1 MISFKKLKYLF
12 FPLLIFLF
20 LPSRILSGAMPNI
33 SLEELEAFEQE
44 LAKMTPA
51 EWEALNNEIN
61 NTINNMSEEERQ
73 QLFADAALE
82 AERLESEFKTL
93 RQAEQPKTQESF
105 KPEANSPVSAK
116 KSTVVKDKPK
126 VNQSEKIK
134 NLEILTN
141 LSDNLDYLQLVV
153 SSSPLVKVKLESNTL
168 WTKFLNDYYLLH
180 SMINAFINNGSLQ
193 ESLLLSEWD
202 NLRADII
209 KWNNSLNLIRDIQY
223 SDNDD
228 DISRS
233 ESDVI
238 VSFIDKLL
246 SNNSPEK
253 LTWSL
258 KRMMQKYSEEEF
270 QKIEKFNKENKQ
282 VYRPSMSPTKDIT
295 TVKLGFPEKK
305 SSPQKN
311 YQPKSDYASPS
322 MGTSKNQKS
331 KLDDA
336 KSESAANQPSSK
348 DKPSAGQGKSN
359 VEDSGN
365 EKSDKDTK
373 KDDKKSSPDK
383 KSEKK
388 DSSFVQKPEKRLL
401 NKLNKVSQDIKDITD
416 DITAE
421 INTDTEALSQPLSLR
436 PNLAILRQK
445 FSDRLLILSFQLGQ
459 IQLDLM
465 EFYDKDSK
473 PDAKIAADLAEFLGS
488 DNSFRTHAFDFAKL
502 KTVFDPQQLIS
513 SFNIFSSVNK
523 AFKIDDE
530 LNKRPETFQK
540 NYNKFIKKESIK
552 QGSSDDS
559 QESRS
564 SDNVLKAENLVYDI
578 IDRLL
583 TIAYLS
589 DDQTV
594 REKALENLKNSR
606 LA

>member
-1 MISFKKLKYLF
+1 MISFKRLKYLLL
-12 FPLLIFLF
+12 PLLFFLF
-20 LPSRILSGAMPNI
+20 FPSRILSGAMPNI

-180 SMINAFINNGSLQ
+180 SMINALINNSSLQ

-305 SSPQKN
+305 GSPPKN
-311 YQPKSDYASPS
+311 YQPKYDNALPS
-322 MGTSKNQKS
+322 MGASKNQKS

-336 KSESAANQPSSK
+336 KSESADNQSSSK
-348 DKPSAGQGKSN
+348 DKSAAGQGKSN

-365 EKSDKDTK
+365 EKPDQDTK

-401 NKLNKVSQDIKDITD
+401 DKLNKVSQDIKGITD
-416 DITAE
+416 GINDDIDE
-421 INTDTEALSQPLSLR
+421 LGQPLSPR
-436 PNLAILRQK
+436 PKLAILLQK

-465 EFYDKDSK
+465 EFYDKEGK
-473 PDAKIAADLAEFLGS
+473 PDVKIAADLAKFLGS
-488 DNSFRTHAFDFAKL
+488 DNSFRTHAFDFAQL
-502 KTVFDPQQLIS
+502 KTKFDPQQRIS
-513 SFNIFSSVNK
+513 SFDIFSSVNK
-523 AFKIDDE
+523 AYKIDDE
-530 LNKRPETFQK
+530 LKKRPETFQK
-540 NYNKFIKKESIK
+540 NYNKLIKQELIK

-564 SDNVLKAENLVYDI
+564 LDNVLKPENLVYDI

-583 TIAYLS
+583 TVTSLS

-594 REKALENLKNSR
+594 RETALEKLRNSR
-606 LA
+606 LAR